1 MIISRTPYRLSLF
14 GGGTDY
20 ADWYSAHDSKVVAV
34 AISRYC
40 YITVRNLPPFF
51 PHRTRVVY
59 SQIES
64 VVNHSDIDHPSV
76 RACLEF
82 LNCKDGLEIHHDGDL
97 PARSGIGSSSAF
109 TVGLLNA
116 LYCLRG
122 ESIGPA
128 DLARNAVFVEQELL
142 KEPVGVQDQIISAYG
157 GMQVLSLTKATGVE
171 VVPLNIS
178 DSYKNYLEE
187 SILFG
192 FTGVERL
199 STEFTRKI
207 IESIKTGLLDDYLAE
222 ITSIT
227 SAAIEGLQ
235 RECDVRELG
244 RLLVRNWDLKKLL
257 SPKSATDS
265 ADDLISTAM
274 RAGAFGGKLMGAGG
288 SGFFYVLADKS
299 LHEKIKQSLPNVK
312 VWVPINFDKSGSV
325 VWSLD
330 QANQNPRTDTDK
342 KV

>member
-20 ADWYSAHDSKVVAV
+20 FDWYSKHDSKVVAV

-82 LNCKDGLEIHHDGDL
+82 LNYKDGLEIHHDGDL

-157 GMQVLSLTKATGVE
+157 GMQILSLSKSNGIT
-171 VVPLNIS
+171 IS
-178 DSYKNYLEE
+178 PINLASDYQNYLEE
-187 SILFG
+187 SILMG
-192 FTGVERL
+192 FTGGERL
-199 STEFTRKI
+199 SSKHSSDVVS
-207 IESIKTGLLDDYLAE
+207 SIKQGLLDDYLGE
-222 ITSIT
+222 ISSI
-227 SAAIEGLQ
+227 SNSGINALQNECDLKEIGDLLQ
-235 RECDVRELG
+235 R
-244 RLLVRNWDLKKLL
+244 NWTLKRKLT
-257 SPKSATDS
+257 PDKATDS
-265 ADDLISTAM
+265 SNDLIQMASK
-274 RAGAFGGKLMGAGG
+274 AGGLGGKLMGAGG
-288 SGFFYVLADKS
+288 SGFFYVVADKS
-299 LHEKIKQSLPNVK
+299 RHEKIKQALSKVK
-312 VWVPINFDKSGSV
+312 VWVPIKFEAKGSA
-325 VWSLD
+325 VWSLNETNESHI
-330 QANQNPRTDTDK
+330 ALKR
-342 KV
+342 

>member
-20 ADWYSAHDSKVVAV
+20 VDWYSAHDSKVVAV

-122 ESIGPA
+122 VSIGPA
-128 DLARNAVFVEQELL
+128 DLARDAVFVEQELL
-142 KEPVGVQDQIISAYG
+142 REPVGVQDQVISAHG
-157 GMQVLSLTKATGVE
+157 GMQILSLTKATGV
-171 VVPLNIS
+171 VARPLELS
-178 DSYKNYLEE
+178 DDYRKYLEE

-199 STEFTRKI
+199 STEFTVKI
-207 IESIKTGLLDDYLAE
+207 IASIKAGLLDDYLGE

-227 SAAIEGLQ
+227 NTGIRRLQ
-235 RECDVRELG
+235 QECDIRELG
-244 RLLVRNWDLKKLL
+244 RLLVRNWDLKKQL
-257 SPKSATDS
+257 SPKLTTDN
-265 ADDLISTAM
+265 ADDLISTAI

-299 LHEKIKQSLPNVK
+299 HHESIITERQCL
-312 VWVPINFDKSGSV
+312 G
-325 VWSLD
+325 
-330 QANQNPRTDTDK
+330 TY
-342 KV
+342 

>member
-59 SQIES
+59 SQIET
-64 VVNHSDIDHPSV
+64 VTNHSDIDHPSV

-82 LNCKDGLEIHHDGDL
+82 LNCKEGLEIHHDGDL

-122 ESIGPA
+122 ESA
-128 DLARNAVFVEQELL
+128 DLTDLARNAIFVEQELL
-142 KEPVGVQDQIISAYG
+142 MEPVGVQDQVISAHG
-157 GMQVLSLTKATGVE
+157 GMQVLSLTKANGV
-171 VVPLNIS
+171 VATPLEIS
-178 DSYKNYLEE
+178 DDYRKYLED

-199 STEFTRKI
+199 STEYTVKI
-207 IESIKTGLLDDYLAE
+207 IESIKAGLLDDYLCE
-222 ITSIT
+222 ITSI
-227 SAAIEGLQ
+227 ANAGIEGLQ
-235 RECDVRELG
+235 RECDIGELG
-244 RLLVRNWDLKKLL
+244 GLLVRNWGLKKLL
-257 SPKSATDS
+257 SPKLATDS
-265 ADDLISTAM
+265 ADDLINTAI
-274 RAGAFGGKLMGAGG
+274 RAGALGGKLMGAGG

-299 LHEKIKQSLPNVK
+299 HHEYIKQSLPNVN
-312 VWVPINFDKSGSV
+312 VWVPINFEMSGSV
-325 VWSLD
+325 VWTLD
-330 QANQNPRTDTDK
+330 QANQIPRAVTYAK
-342 KV
+342 A

>member
-20 ADWYSAHDSKVVAV
+20 VDWYSTHDSKVVAV

-142 KEPVGVQDQIISAYG
+142 REPVGVQDQVISAHG
-157 GMQVLSLTKATGVE
+157 GMQILSLTKATGVE
-171 VVPLNIS
+171 VVPLKVS
-178 DSYKNYLEE
+178 ESYKKYLEE

-207 IESIKTGLLDDYLAE
+207 IESIKTGLLDDYLGE

-235 RECDVRELG
+235 RECDIRELG
-244 RLLVRNWDLKKLL
+244 GLLVRNWDLKKLL
-257 SPKSATDS
+257 SPKLATDV
-265 ADDLISTAM
+265 ADSLIETGI
-274 RAGAFGGKLMGAGG
+274 RAGAVGGKLMGAGG

-299 LHEKIKQSLPNVK
+299 RHEKIKQSLPNVN
-312 VWVPINFDKSGSV
+312 VWVPINFEMSGSM

-330 QANQNPRTDTDK
+330 QANQNSRTATYK
-342 KV
+342 KA

>member
-1 MIISRTPYRLSLF
+1 MIISRTPFRLSLF

-20 ADWYSAHDSKVVAV
+20 VDWYSTHDSKVVAV

-142 KEPVGVQDQIISAYG
+142 KEPVGVQDQVISAHG
-157 GMQVLSLTKATGVE
+157 GMQVLSLTKTNGVVAT
-171 VVPLNIS
+171 PLEIS
-178 DSYKNYLEE
+178 DDYRKYLED

-199 STEFTRKI
+199 STEYTVKI
-207 IESIKTGLLDDYLAE
+207 IESIKTGLLDDYLGE

-227 SAAIEGLQ
+227 SAGIEGLK
-235 RECDVRELG
+235 RECDIRELG
-244 RLLVRNWDLKKLL
+244 SLLVRNWGLKKLL
-257 SPKSATDS
+257 SPKFATDS
-265 ADDLISTAM
+265 ADDLIDTAI
-274 RAGAFGGKLMGAGG
+274 RAGAHGGKLMGAGG
-288 SGFFYVLADKS
+288 SGFFYVLADRS
-299 LHEKIKQSLPNVK
+299 HHEKIKQSLPNVN
-312 VWVPINFDKSGSV
+312 VWVPINFEMSGSV
-325 VWSLD
+325 VWTLD
-330 QANQNPRTDTDK
+330 QANQNSGTATYK
-342 KV
+342 KA